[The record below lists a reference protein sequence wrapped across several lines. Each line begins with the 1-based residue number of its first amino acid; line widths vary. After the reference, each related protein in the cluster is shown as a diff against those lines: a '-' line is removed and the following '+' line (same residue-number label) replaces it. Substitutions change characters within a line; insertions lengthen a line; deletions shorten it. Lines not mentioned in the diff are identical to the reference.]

1 MTPLSIHRQRY
12 FRLFITIGC
21 ALIVALLLIVSTRVN
36 AAPANDVSR
45 SGRHVLTIHDGASEK
60 GIFTEAD
67 TLGEAL
73 KEAGVVIDD
82 NDVTEPHLDEKLVAP
97 TYEVN
102 VYRARPVVIIDG
114 QRRTKVLTPYQTAKQ
129 VVEQAGMEL
138 YDEDQAQFGVS
149 DNIMRDGALQT
160 LTITRATP
168 FTFVFYGKVI
178 PSHTMAAT
186 VGEMLA
192 QKKIELKENDRLSVA
207 PSIAITKGMRVE
219 LWREGKQVVTRE
231 ETADY
236 PVRQIKDANQPFG
249 YRKVQTPGVKGEK
262 VVTYEVVIK
271 NGKEVSKKAIKTV
284 VTKQPKEQ
292 VEVIGSKVEGPEE
305 IMAKIR
311 SAAAAKGIDTQR
323 VLMIARC
330 ESGFN
335 PRADSGQYKGL
346 FQQDKDF
353 WAGRA
358 AKYGYAGA
366 SYFDVDAQIGVS
378 TTMMAGGG
386 WSHWGCDPGP
396 Q

>member
-186 VGEMLA
+186 VGEMLT
-192 QKKIELKENDRLSVA
+192 QKKITLKANDVLSVPA
-207 PSIAITKGMRVE
+207 STPITAGMKVE
-219 LWREGKQVVTRE
+219 LWRNGKQVVTRE
-231 ETADY
+231 EAVNF
-236 PVRQIKDANQPFG
+236 PVRRIEDANQKVG

-262 VVTYEVVIK
+262 VVTYEVNMK
-271 NGKEVSKKAIKTV
+271 NGKELSKKAIKTV
-284 VTKQPKEQ
+284 VTKEPSEQ
-292 VEVIGSKVEGPEE
+292 VEVVGTKPSFSGDF
-305 IMAKIR
+305 
-311 SAAAAKGIDTQR
+311 AAALAKLRACEGGYNSWNPAGPYYGAYQFNQGTWNSVSSAPYGNATPAEQDAA
-323 VLMIARC
+323 ARALYERRGWQPWPHC
-330 ESGFN
+330 
-335 PRADSGQYKGL
+335 
-346 FQQDKDF
+346 
-353 WAGRA
+353 
-358 AKYGYAGA
+358 GA
-366 SYFDVDAQIGVS
+366 SLPDIYR
-378 TTMMAGGG
+378 
-386 WSHWGCDPGP
+386 
-396 Q
+396 